1 MLSNLDLLNRD
12 LVLLYPR
19 TNAKSI
25 KIFKI
30 RHYINCGKP
39 LKIFIRHK
47 KDLADF
53 ILQGQIYIRNKL
65 VLSYLSIH
73 PVWITCLR

>member
-19 TNAKSI
+19 INVKSIDFAKTI

-30 RHYINCGKP
+30 RRYINCGKP

-47 KDLADF
+47 KDLAE
-53 ILQGQIYIRNKL
+53 
-65 VLSYLSIH
+65 
-73 PVWITCLR
+73 

>member
-12 LVLLYPR
+12 LVLLHPR
-19 TNAKSI
+19 TNVKSIDFAKTI

-30 RHYINCGKP
+30 RRYINCGNP

-47 KDLADF
+47 KRPCRVKSARSNLY
-53 ILQGQIYIRNKL
+53 QE
-65 VLSYLSIH
+65 
-73 PVWITCLR
+73 

>member
-19 TNAKSI
+19 TNVKSIDFAKTI
-25 KIFKI
+25 KIFEI
-30 RHYINCGKP
+30 RRHINCGKP

-47 KDLADF
+47 KDLAE
-53 ILQGQIYIRNKL
+53 
-65 VLSYLSIH
+65 
-73 PVWITCLR
+73 

>member
-19 TNAKSI
+19 TNVKSIDFSKTI

-30 RHYINCGKP
+30 RRYINCGKP

-47 KDLADF
+47 KTLQIKTCKVKF
-53 ILQGQIYIRNKL
+53 ISGINLY
-65 VLSYLSIH
+65 
-73 PVWITCLR
+73 

>member
-12 LVLLYPR
+12 LILLYPR
-19 TNAKSI
+19 TNVKSIDFAKTI

-30 RHYINCGKP
+30 RCYINCGKP

-47 KDLADF
+47 KTSQSKICKVKF
-53 ILQGQIYIRNKL
+53 ISGINLY
-65 VLSYLSIH
+65 
-73 PVWITCLR
+73 

>member
-19 TNAKSI
+19 INVKSIDFAKTI

-30 RHYINCGKP
+30 RRYFQNTP
-39 LKIFIRHK
+39 L
-47 KDLADF
+47 
-53 ILQGQIYIRNKL
+53 YKL
-65 VLSYLSIH
+65 
-73 PVWITCLR
+73 W

>member
-19 TNAKSI
+19 TNVKSIDFAKTI

-30 RHYINCGKP
+30 RRYINCGKP

-47 KDLADF
+47 KT
-53 ILQGQIYIRNKL
+53 LQSKIRRAFFAHCRSALKIKNQC
-65 VLSYLSIH
+65 VD
-73 PVWITCLR
+73 

>member
-19 TNAKSI
+19 TNVKSIDFAKII

-30 RHYINCGKP
+30 RRYINCEKP

-47 KDLADF
+47 KTLQSKICKVKF
-53 ILQGQIYIRNKL
+53 ISGINLY
-65 VLSYLSIH
+65 
-73 PVWITCLR
+73 

>member
-19 TNAKSI
+19 INVKSIDFAKTI

-30 RHYINCGKP
+30 RRYFQNTP
-39 LKIFIRHK
+39 LYKLWETF
-47 KDLADF
+47 KDF
-53 ILQGQIYIRNKL
+53 YK
-65 VLSYLSIH
+65 
-73 PVWITCLR
+73 T

>member
-19 TNAKSI
+19 TNVKSIDFAKAI
-25 KIFKI
+25 KIFQI
-30 RHYINCGKP
+30 RRYINCGKP

-47 KDLADF
+47 KTLQSKICKVKF
-53 ILQGQIYIRNKL
+53 ISGINLY
-65 VLSYLSIH
+65 
-73 PVWITCLR
+73 

>member
-12 LVLLYPR
+12 LALLYPR
-19 TNAKSI
+19 TNVKSVDFAKTI

-30 RHYINCGKP
+30 RRYINCGNT

-47 KDLADF
+47 KTLQSKICKVKF
-53 ILQGQIYIRNKL
+53 I
-65 VLSYLSIH
+65 
-73 PVWITCLR
+73 

>member
-19 TNAKSI
+19 TNVKSVDFAKTI

-30 RHYINCGKP
+30 RRYINCGNP

-47 KDLADF
+47 KTLQSKICKVKF
-53 ILQGQIYIRNKL
+53 ISEINLY
-65 VLSYLSIH
+65 
-73 PVWITCLR
+73 

>member
-19 TNAKSI
+19 TNVKSIDFAKTI
-25 KIFKI
+25 KIFEI
-30 RHYINCGKP
+30 RRYINCGKP

-47 KDLADF
+47 KDLAE
-53 ILQGQIYIRNKL
+53 
-65 VLSYLSIH
+65 
-73 PVWITCLR
+73 

>member
-19 TNAKSI
+19 TNVKSIDFAKTI

-30 RHYINCGKP
+30 RRYINCGKP

-47 KDLADF
+47 TTLQSKICKVKF
-53 ILQGQIYIRNKL
+53 ISGINLY
-65 VLSYLSIH
+65 
-73 PVWITCLR
+73 